1 MGIEIAYMPFMGI
14 TCEKI
19 LIVDDAGF
27 SRVCSAI
34 LETEGFNVTT
44 ISFTDN
50 PSHKP
55 NLEEFTLVI
64 TSYLHELSFLKDIQ
78 KLALPVIVLADH
90 LSRELLALLED
101 FEKSFC
107 MIKPLDYKKFVI
119 LVRQLMNGEL
129 TSRGGYNIV

>member
-1 MGIEIAYMPFMGI
+1 MRMS
-14 TCEKI
+14 CEKI

-34 LETEGFNVTT
+34 LETEGFNVTS
-44 ISFTDN
+44 ISFTDI

-55 NLEEFTLVI
+55 NLDEFTLVI
-64 TSYLHELSFLKDIQ
+64 TSYLHELSFLDEIQ
-78 KLALPVIVLADH
+78 TLALPVIVLADH

-101 FEKSFC
+101 VEKSFC
-107 MIKPLDYKKFVI
+107 MIKPLDYKRLVV

-129 TSRGGYNIV
+129 TNRGGYNIV